1 VDSVRATGA
10 IIAKCSCG
18 IYLFHLIALWIAFVK
33 IGPAPFAARV
43 LVALI
48 LTALFSSCPTM

>member
-1 VDSVRATGA
+1 MRATGA